1 MNEHSDKTKTATRRK
16 DAELETRREACVE
29 AAERLFQTKSFVDTS
44 MQDIANEVGLSV
56 GSLYNLFESKDEL
69 MHQVFLR
76 CSKEEQA
83 WAENLVQ
90 STNLPVREVL
100 TAFIAKI
107 MGVFRAHQVQ
117 FRAMVQSMTI
127 PFAEHQHAWKDMA
140 AHREKMV
147 GYLAA
152 VIDRGIREG
161 VIRSDMK
168 AGRVA
173 AAIAGSMMG
182 LFAYTLQFE
191 DGIPADLAANHI
203 CEIMLSGIGRRV
215 EDAR

>member
-1 MNEHSDKTKTATRRK
+1 MNEHSEKTKTATRRK
-16 DAELETRREACVE
+16 DAELESRREACIE
-29 AAERLFQTKSFVDTS
+29 AAERLFQSKSFVDTS

-76 CSKEEQA
+76 CFKEEGA

-90 STNLPVREVL
+90 STNLSVREVL
-100 TAFIAKI
+100 TAFIEK
-107 MGVFRAHQVQ
+107 MLSVFRAHQVQ
-117 FRAMVQSMTI
+117 FRAMVQSMTM
-127 PFAEHQHAWKDMA
+127 PFAEHQHAWKDIA
-140 AHREKMV
+140 AHREKMT
-147 GYLAA
+147 GYLTA
-152 VIDRGIREG
+152 VIERGIKEG

-173 AAIAGSMMG
+173 AAIGGCMMG
-182 LFAYTLQFE
+182 LFMYIAQYE
-191 DGIPADLAANHI
+191 DAMPADLAANNI